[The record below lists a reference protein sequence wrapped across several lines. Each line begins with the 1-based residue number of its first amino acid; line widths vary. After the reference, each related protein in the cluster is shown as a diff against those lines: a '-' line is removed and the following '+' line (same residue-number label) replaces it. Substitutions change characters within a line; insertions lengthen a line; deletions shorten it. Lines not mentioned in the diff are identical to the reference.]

1 MISEEVGTQC
11 WKRLVRILLSC
22 LPRCAFS
29 DLRSIRGKA
38 YHGSVRHCVCL
49 FVCFFLTL
57 CGVFLWKVSF
67 RTLFYLQFAKDNPH
81 FWMRVEFV
89 VNLANSENRVPN
101 FPSMTVFWMKG
112 ILPHSSLR
120 VVTL

>member
-49 FVCFFLTL
+49 FVCCFLTL

-81 FWMRVEFV
+81 FGMRVEFV
-89 VNLANSENRVPN
+89 VNLVSFRACEKTKLINSWWYDSPC
-101 FPSMTVFWMKG
+101 
-112 ILPHSSLR
+112 ILVDSLKY
-120 VVTL
+120 